1 MHIKNMKKCIYRDLD
16 CVLGVMVKLTD
27 LRVFIVK
34 NEIDLLFICF

>member
-1 MHIKNMKKCIYRDLD
+1 MHIKKLTQTIYRDSD